1 MHSIKLLISDL
12 KLFIH
17 SIALYYL
24 KVCYLEMK
32 VKRCHT
38 GNPVSHKEQKYVSEI
53 GPLCPV
59 YG

>member
-1 MHSIKLLISDL
+1 
-12 KLFIH
+12 
-17 SIALYYL
+17 
-24 KVCYLEMK
+24 MK

-59 YG
+59 YGVRRKIDGKMVQEIKRFDFVIFSTVK